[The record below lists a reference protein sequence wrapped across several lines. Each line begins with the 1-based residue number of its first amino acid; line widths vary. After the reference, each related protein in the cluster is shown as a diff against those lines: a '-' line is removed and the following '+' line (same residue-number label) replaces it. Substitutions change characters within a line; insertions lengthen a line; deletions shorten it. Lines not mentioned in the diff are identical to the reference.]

1 MRNAPK
7 WLSPVAAVALLWN
20 LLGCYAWIADMRAT
34 PEQIAAMGSGMVQL
48 HAALPPWLPTA
59 TGVAVLGG
67 AAGCIGLLLRKRW
80 AGKLLWL
87 SLAGVLAQDIGLF
100 VIAGG
105 FALAGPVPMA
115 MQGAVLVVA
124 ILLVLLAR
132 RGERDGW
139 LGV

>member
-1 MRNAPK
+1 MSNAPK
-7 WLSPVAAVALLWN
+7 WLSPVAVVALLWN
-20 LLGCYAWIADMRAT
+20 LLGCYAWVVDMRAT
-34 PEQIAAMGSGMVQL
+34 PEQIAAMGPGMVQL

-67 AAGCIGLLLRKRW
+67 VAGCLGLLLRKRW

-115 MQGAVLVVA
+115 MQGIVLVVA
-124 ILLVLLAR
+124 VLLVLLAR
-132 RGERDGW
+132 RAERAGW
-139 LGV
+139 LA